1 MGVKDIRTNV
11 NKKKSEQE
19 DARKMIADGFMS
31 SIQKLM
37 IDFNNKVEA
46 NQIEVK
52 DPNDLYKLFIMFSQM
67 QELSGATTEGG
78 GAIPEISGRQQELFE
93 NVIDQ
98 DNDSEESNQLD
109 LQKLSEL
116 SADDIANMI
125 SEKEQVMNQ
134 ENSETF

>member
-1 MGVKDIRTNV
+1 MSAEDIRN
-11 NKKKSEQE
+11 NLSKKKSEQE

-37 IDFNNKVEA
+37 IDFNNKVNS

-52 DPNDLYKLFIMFSQM
+52 DPNDLYKLFVIFSQM
-67 QELSGATTEGG
+67 QELSGDSTEGG
-78 GAIPEISGRQQELFE
+78 GRIPQISGKQQQVFKEVVSE
-93 NVIDQ
+93 V
-98 DNDSEESNQLD
+98 DNEGESQVD

-116 SADDIANMI
+116 TAEDITNMI
-125 SEKEQVMNQ
+125 AEKEKTMNQ